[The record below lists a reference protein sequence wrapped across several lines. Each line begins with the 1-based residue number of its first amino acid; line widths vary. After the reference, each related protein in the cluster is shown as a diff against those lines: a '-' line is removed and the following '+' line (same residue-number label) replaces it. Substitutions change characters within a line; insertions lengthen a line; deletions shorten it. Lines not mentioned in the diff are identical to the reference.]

1 MSRPW
6 LWLLAALLLSGVS
19 GCGGCGGTPPP
30 ETPPAAVPAKPVVKA
45 PEPAPPPAVPAAPA
59 EAAEPATI
67 TAQVLV
73 TDYEGAPL
81 AGMIPI
87 VTRQPNAFDEPV
99 ARGNPTDA
107 SGVSRFT
114 FPAGEK
120 LCLRAWDPDLNYF
133 PNNFFDVG
141 PVAEVSAAD
150 TPIVMVRAA
159 ILRGLLLRPDGGPAA
174 NEEVSLMLSH
184 PVRGPWWP
192 AKTRTGPDGMLLLP
206 NMPPGMF
213 QVEIQ
218 AESGRLSLP
227 QATLLPGIM
236 ADVGMVTLAP
246 PGS

>member
-1 MSRPW
+1 MSRPC
-6 LWLLAALLLSGVS
+6 LWLLAALLLSCLS

-30 ETPPAAVPAKPVVKA
+30 ETPPAAVPAKPAVTA
-45 PEPAPPPAVPAAPA
+45 PEPAPPPAAPAA
-59 EAAEPATI
+59 PATI

-81 AGMIPI
+81 AGMVPI

-107 SGVSRFT
+107 AGVSRFT

-159 ILRGLLLRPDGGPAA
+159 TLRGLLLRPDGAPAA
-174 NEEVSLMLSH
+174 DETVSLMLSH

-192 AKTRTGPDGMLLLP
+192 ARTRTGPDGTLLLP
-206 NMPPGMF
+206 NTPPGMF

-218 AESGRLSLP
+218 AGSGRLFLP
-227 QATLLPGIM
+227 QATLLPGVL
-236 ADVGMVTLAP
+236 ADLGTVSLESA
-246 PGS
+246 GS

>member
-1 MSRPW
+1 MSRRAAR
-6 LWLLAALLLSGVS
+6 LLAALLLTGLS

-30 ETPPAAVPAKPVVKA
+30 ETAQPMPAPAVKA
-45 PEPAPPPAVPAAPA
+45 PEPAPPPAPSA
-59 EAAEPATI
+59 PATI
-67 TAQVLV
+67 TAQVMV
-73 TDYEGAPL
+73 TDYDGAPL
-81 AGMIPI
+81 AGMVPI

-107 SGVSRFT
+107 AGASRFT

-141 PVAEVSAAD
+141 PVAEISTAD
-150 TPIVMVRAA
+150 TPVVMVRAA
-159 ILRGLLLRPDGGPAA
+159 TLRGLLLRPDGAPAA
-174 NEEVSLMLSH
+174 NEAVTLMLSH

-206 NMPPGMF
+206 NTPPGMF

-218 AESGRLSLP
+218 AESGSLQLP
-227 QATLLPGIM
+227 QATLLPGVL
-236 ADVGMVTLAP
+236 ADLGMVTLESA
-246 PGS
+246 GS

>member
-1 MSRPW
+1 MSRRAVPV
-6 LWLLAALLLSGVS
+6 LAALLLSCLS

-30 ETPPAAVPAKPVVKA
+30 ETPPAVPAAPAVKA
-45 PEPAPPPAVPAAPA
+45 PEPAPTPPTPAA
-59 EAAEPATI
+59 PATI

-81 AGMIPI
+81 AGMVPI

-141 PVAEVSAAD
+141 PVAELSAAD

-159 ILRGLLLRPDGGPAA
+159 TLRGLLLRPDGAPAA

-206 NMPPGMF
+206 NTPPGMF
-213 QVEIQ
+213 QIEIQ
-218 AESGRLSLP
+218 AESGRLLLP